1 MSSSITNSISNTN
14 CLCGNIDN
22 NIFCK
27 KCNKG
32 MCELC
37 FKELLVT
44 NRFFPKC
51 MTCCN
56 TETCTFLHCMHCE
69 IEISEEVITNNTTEE
84 WRNKQ
89 FAKKNNTIAPDSEP
103 ESDSESESKI
113 DKIFETISITNSNP
127 VSLVNSKTSTE
138 EEETTDC
145 PICCNTMTKSETIT
159 CDYCQNDSCRECFQ
173 RFLLDSD
180 KPKCMHC
187 NVSLNIE
194 TILLKSDKSWFSS
207 EYKSYRKVQLMKIE
221 KGKFQSTQL
230 AANAYSKAQTCKHT
244 TCLNGLL
251 DNFDP
256 YFGRFLN
263 NRQWERAK
271 RAERIVINAIVCIQ
285 QFGRGW
291 EDFDFESGEPRR
303 IESLKRVDFACP
315 VNGCHGFVSESECNM
330 CNSKI
335 CDDCHEPI
343 NKTTV
348 HFCNPDT
355 VSSIKAIFKEARP
368 CPKCAALISKIE
380 GCDQMFCTQCHTTY
394 SWNTSAVVDE
404 GAWHHNPHYVQW
416 VKDNTKKIPVKI
428 GEVNCEEFIS
438 YENLLTCF
446 SQEIL
451 MNYKITRN
459 KLPST
464 SDLFAPLPSQTHYL
478 ISFLSFHKDILNI
491 RGTSGNHANL
501 RPIDN
506 HPLRVKFMTGEIN
519 EEEFI
524 NTLEKDDF
532 EYYKH
537 MSYWY
542 IYLMVF
548 NTAAILF
555 DNLYAYQIGK
565 AKIKKKKPE
574 DFMFDIYFQLQKT
587 LEYANNVITYNDKAF
602 GVDERFKKFKRNPY

>member
-1 MSSSITNSISNTN
+1 
-14 CLCGNIDN
+14 
-22 NIFCK
+22 
-27 KCNKG
+27 
-32 MCELC
+32 
-37 FKELLVT
+37 
-44 NRFFPKC
+44 
-51 MTCCN
+51 
-56 TETCTFLHCMHCE
+56 MHCE

-84 WRNKQ
+84 WRNEQ

-138 EEETTDC
+138 EKETTDC
-145 PICCNTMTKSETIT
+145 PICCDTMTKSETIT
-159 CDYCQNDSCRECFQ
+159 CDYCQNDSCRDCFQ

-180 KPKCMHC
+180 IKPKCMHC

-207 EYKSYRKVQLMKIE
+207 EYKSHRKVQLMKIE

-230 AANAYSKAQTCKHT
+230 AANAYWKAQTFKHT

-256 YFGRFLN
+256 YFRRFLN
-263 NRQWERAK
+263 NRQWERAE
-271 RAERIVINAIVCIQ
+271 RAEQIVINATICIQ

-291 EDFDFESGEPRR
+291 EDFDFESGKPRP
-303 IESLKRVDFACP
+303 IESLKGFAFACP

-330 CNSKI
+330 CLSKI
-335 CDDCHEPI
+335 CNDCHEPI
-343 NKTTV
+343 KTTV
-348 HFCNPDT
+348 HLCNPDT

-394 SWNTSAVVDE
+394 SWNTGAVVDE
-404 GAWHHNPHYVQW
+404 GAWHHNPHYLQW

-428 GEVNCEEFIS
+428 GKVNCEEFIS

-491 RGTSGNHANL
+491 RATSGNHANL

-506 HPLRVKFMTGEIN
+506 HPLRVKFMTGEID

-548 NTAAILF
+548 NTTTILF

-565 AKIKKKKPE
+565 AKVKGKKIE
-574 DFMFDIYFQLQKT
+574 DFMFEIYFQLQKT

>member
-27 KCNKG
+27 ECNKG
-32 MCELC
+32 MCEFC

-51 MTCCN
+51 MTCN

-113 DKIFETISITNSNP
+113 DKTFETISITNSNP

-187 NVSLNIE
+187 NVSLKIE
-194 TILLKSDKSWFSS
+194 TILLNSDKSWFSS
-207 EYKSYRKVQLMKIE
+207 EYKSHRKDQLMKIE

-330 CNSKI
+330 CFSKI

-404 GAWHHNPHYVQW
+404 GAWHHNPHYLQW

-428 GEVNCEEFIS
+428 GEVNCEE
-438 YENLLTCF
+438 NLIQLCPNCHW
-446 SQEIL
+446 E
-451 MNYKITRN
+451 
-459 KLPST
+459 
-464 SDLFAPLPSQTHYL
+464 
-478 ISFLSFHKDILNI
+478 
-491 RGTSGNHANL
+491 
-501 RPIDN
+501 
-506 HPLRVKFMTGEIN
+506 
-519 EEEFI
+519 
-524 NTLEKDDF
+524 
-532 EYYKH
+532 
-537 MSYWY
+537 
-542 IYLMVF
+542 
-548 NTAAILF
+548 F
-555 DNLYAYQIGK
+555 DNG
-565 AKIKKKKPE
+565 
-574 DFMFDIYFQLQKT
+574 LQT
-587 LEYANNVITYNDKAF
+587 LHK
-602 GVDERFKKFKRNPY
+602 

>member
-1 MSSSITNSISNTN
+1 
-14 CLCGNIDN
+14 
-22 NIFCK
+22 
-27 KCNKG
+27 
-32 MCELC
+32 
-37 FKELLVT
+37 
-44 NRFFPKC
+44 
-51 MTCCN
+51 
-56 TETCTFLHCMHCE
+56 MHCE

-84 WRNKQ
+84 WRNEQ

-145 PICCNTMTKSETIT
+145 PICCDTMSKSETIT
-159 CDYCQNDSCRECFQ
+159 CDYCQNDSCRDCFQ

-180 KPKCMHC
+180 IKPKCMHC

-207 EYKSYRKVQLMKIE
+207 EYKSHRKVQLMKIE

-230 AANAYSKAQTCKHT
+230 AANAYWKAQTFKHT

-256 YFGRFLN
+256 YFRRFLN
-263 NRQWERAK
+263 NRQWERAN
-271 RAERIVINAIVCIQ
+271 RAEQIVINATICIQ

-291 EDFDFESGEPRR
+291 EDFDFESGEPRP
-303 IESLKRVDFACP
+303 IESLKGVDFACP

-330 CNSKI
+330 CLSKI

-343 NKTTV
+343 KTTV
-348 HFCNPDT
+348 HLCNPDT

-394 SWNTSAVVDE
+394 SWNTGAVVDE
-404 GAWHHNPHYVQW
+404 GAWHHNPHYLQW

-491 RGTSGNHANL
+491 RATSGNHANL

-506 HPLRVKFMTGEIN
+506 HPLRVKFMTGEID

-548 NTAAILF
+548 NTTTILF

-565 AKIKKKKPE
+565 AKVKGKKIE
-574 DFMFDIYFQLQKT
+574 DFMFEIYFQLQKT